1 MSVNEG
7 IIWVHEDAISL
18 DHPVVAAAGPGAQP
32 IFIWDSHNHDAL
44 GYSLKRRV
52 FIFECALDLDIP
64 IYAGT
69 PQAIL
74 REVANGRA
82 IYAAT
87 SPDPY
92 ITQVLIE
99 LQKDHE
105 VVPVDARPFARIASD
120 VDTRR
125 FFRFWNQA
133 KKTAML
139 STQELEASQ
148 NTSRDDA

>member
-1 MSVNEG
+1 MSAADG
-7 IIWVHEDAISL
+7 IIWVHEDALSL
-18 DHPVVAAAGPGAQP
+18 DHPVMAAAGANAQP
-32 IFIWDSHNHDAL
+32 VFIWDTHNHDAL

-69 PQAIL
+69 PQSIL

-92 ITQVLIE
+92 IMRVLVD

-105 VVPVDARPFARIASD
+105 VVPVDARPFASIASD

-125 FFRFWNQA
+125 FFRFWNHV

-139 STQELEASQ
+139 STQELDASK
-148 NTSRDDA
+148 NMSHDDA